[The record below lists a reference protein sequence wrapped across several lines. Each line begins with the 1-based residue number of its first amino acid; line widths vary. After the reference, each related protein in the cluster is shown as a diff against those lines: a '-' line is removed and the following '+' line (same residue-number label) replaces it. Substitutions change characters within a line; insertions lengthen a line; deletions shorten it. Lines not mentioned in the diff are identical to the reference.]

1 MKLSIA
7 QINYP
12 PGLVFGFK
20 KKSMLDSSNIF
31 YTNYIPLIIYKV
43 NCILWIQSV
52 YVVMLAIFGI
62 QLCH

>member
-43 NCILWIQSV
+43 NCIL
-52 YVVMLAIFGI
+52 
-62 QLCH
+62 